1 MSMLFS
7 MCVSFFTLIAGSIGG
22 IDQYLGCQTKFKRIF
37 KVWNDIDQYMFE
49 VDKRFCSKD
58 YKCDLTPYT
67 VKLFENDPI
76 VGTLF
81 HNLYENNTDY
91 SLKSLNEYNNI
102 DDEDKNV
109 KWEDV
114 QKNGDA
120 TTKLPGLIKVK
131 SFKYK
136 KFNQFWRYIEN
147 KFDCSGFCS
156 TVYQFDESAEK
167 FREWPSERELASA
180 PRQIPIFKYLFS
192 DVNKGI
198 PKHRGCMKRLLRWLP
213 QMLITFGSFA
223 LAASL
228 LQFILF
234 FLSLQLMGQFAI
246 PSNPKSNSQVANLNE
261 HMNKDE
267 NKNLKEEDRK

>member
-7 MCVSFFTLIAGSIGG
+7 MSISFFTLIAGSIGG

-37 KVWNDIDQYMFE
+37 KIWNYIDRYMFE
-49 VDKRFCSKD
+49 VDKRFCSNLFA
-58 YKCDLTPYT
+58 CELTPYT
-67 VKLFENDPI
+67 IQLFKKDPI

-81 HNLYENNTDY
+81 QDLYKEGTDY
-91 SLKSLNEYNNI
+91 TFIKLEDLNNK
-102 DDEDKNV
+102 DSEDRKV

-114 QKNGDA
+114 QTNGNAQTD
-120 TTKLPGLIKVK
+120 LPDLMKDIDN
-131 SFKYK
+131 FKYK
-136 KFNQFWRYIEN
+136 KFNQFWRYIED

-156 TVYQFDESAEK
+156 TVYQAEESSHRK
-167 FREWPSERELASA
+167 WNTTSSLKTA
-180 PRQIPIFKYLFS
+180 PRQVPIFKYLFS

-198 PKHRGCMKRLLRWLP
+198 PKHRGCMKRILQWLP
-213 QMLITFGSFA
+213 RMLITFGSFA

-234 FLSLQLMGQFAI
+234 FLSLQLMGQFGI